1 MWRREP
7 ADAVRFFL
15 GLLAGMLASGM
26 VLALLTNTVG
36 RLVHMSV
43 GQDVRTVMLA
53 VVILVFAGADLANRT
68 PHIWRQVPQS
78 FIWRLKPGLRG
89 LLWGFD
95 LGLLVTTQKVVSL
108 MWISIAGVVLVA
120 PDAAGFVFITLAVL
134 SSMGIALLS
143 LTKVATSETFC
154 GIHDRRWL
162 KRIRLVSGA
171 VAVAAAAGVIL
182 V

>member
-1 MWRREP
+1 MWRRDP
-7 ADAVRFFL
+7 ADAVRFFV

-36 RLVHMSV
+36 RLVHLSV
-43 GQDVRTVMLA
+43 GHDVRMLMLA
-53 VVILVFAGADLANRT
+53 AVILVFAGADLANRT

-78 FIWRLKPGLRG
+78 LIWRLKSGTRG
-89 LLWGFD
+89 LVWGFD

-108 MWISIAGVVLVA
+108 MWLAIAGVVLVA
-120 PDAAGFVFITLAVL
+120 PDAAGLVFVAMAVVSCLAIAVL
-134 SSMGIALLS
+134 S
-143 LTKVATSETFC
+143 LTEVAMSESFC

-171 VAVAAAAGVIL
+171 VAVVVAGVIL